1 MTGRLLNRQTKLLEY
16 LTSGRAVFGDA
27 RGRIDPTLAGIDRG
41 LLDLE
46 ARFSHEKRMEKI
58 AGVFPETFARL
69 GTGAEA
75 LVRQF
80 AEACPPHGIG
90 RIENARQFHAFLVER
105 HMTESLEPPCLADVS
120 ACELACAEARMLAD
134 AAAPEDDETADA
146 ARPAIRRHRGVVLLR
161 TAFDVRSVFED
172 GDATPA
178 ERDTCLAVAWVS
190 GGPHVLELTPEVF
203 GLLAALQRWT
213 ALDGLPEAG
222 QLVDDL
228 TRSGLLELRR

>member
-1 MTGRLLNRQTKLLEY
+1 
-16 LTSGRAVFGDA
+16 
-27 RGRIDPTLAGIDRG
+27 
-41 LLDLE
+41 
-46 ARFSHEKRMEKI
+46 
-58 AGVFPETFARL
+58 
-69 GTGAEA
+69 
-75 LVRQF
+75 
-80 AEACPPHGIG
+80 
-90 RIENARQFHAFLVER
+90 
-105 HMTESLEPPCLADVS
+105 
-120 ACELACAEARMLAD
+120 MLAD